1 MSSSRPPQRRALR
14 AASILEELLEQRG
27 MDQKL
32 REYRAWQVWEQ
43 VVGAQIARHARP
55 LRLREGVLEVRVDQP
70 IWMQQLQLM
79 APQILA
85 KLNRVLGEE
94 LIRSIFWRRGKLEN
108 RESAADTDPPA
119 KPLPPLDEQSQERIL
134 QATSTLTDADVK
146 SSLASLLA
154 LQARLDKRRQLED
167 DSGAK
172 PSSGG

>member
-27 MDQKL
+27 MDHKL

-43 VVGAQIARHARP
+43 VVGGQIARHARP

-85 KLNRVLGEE
+85 KLNRTLGEE
-94 LIRSIFWRRGKLEN
+94 LIRSIFWRRGKLET
-108 RESAADTDPPA
+108 RELAAETAPPA
-119 KPLPPLDEQSQERIL
+119 KPLPPLDEQSLERIS

-154 LQARLDKRRQLED
+154 LQARLDKRRQQED

-172 PSSGG
+172 PRSGG